1 MKSKESTQAPIQ
13 QVPTQQVP
21 VKKPNAFLIVLKA
34 IGKGIWFVIKWIFKI
49 LGIIFCVKLIKKQF
63 NDKKEQFD
71 KRKPP
76 KIY

>member
-1 MKSKESTQAPIQ
+1 MENNVSAKAPVQ
-13 QVPTQQVP
+13 QNT
-21 VKKPNAFLIVLKA
+21 VKKPNVFLTVLKA
-34 IGKGIWFVIKWIFKI
+34 IGKGIWFVIKWTFKI

-63 NDKKEQFD
+63 SDKKEQMD

>member
-1 MKSKESTQAPIQ
+1 MGNNASTQTPI
-13 QVPTQQVP
+13 QQVP
-21 VKKPNAFLIVLKA
+21 VKKPNAFLTGLKA
-34 IGKGIWFVIKWIFKI
+34 VGKGIWFVIKWTFKI

-63 NDKKEQFD
+63 SDKKAQFD